1 MSARVELVVILP
13 TMTVAEIAQL
23 CERYNA
29 YVRIEGEAGKVF
41 AYLQPFQAEDFI
53 PSFLRKQAG

>member
-1 MSARVELVVILP
+1 MSHSVELVVILP

-29 YVRIEGEAGKVF
+29 YVRIEGEGGKVF
-41 AYLQPFQAEDFI
+41 AYLQHFQEDDFI